1 MQQVPLLSQAHACWP
16 RCCLPPLASV
26 KSDAEL
32 AALKDEKDEEKTKEL
47 AFVVPRMLKTLVG
60 AGHIDFST
68 GQQQDAADYLLH
80 FLDKINL

>member
-1 MQQVPLLSQAHACWP
+1 MRPRAACAVCAFGLTPCHA
-16 RCCLPPLASV
+16 LASV

>member
-1 MQQVPLLSQAHACWP
+1 MQRVPLHSQAHTCWP
-16 RCCLPPLASV
+16 LLFVATTCAV